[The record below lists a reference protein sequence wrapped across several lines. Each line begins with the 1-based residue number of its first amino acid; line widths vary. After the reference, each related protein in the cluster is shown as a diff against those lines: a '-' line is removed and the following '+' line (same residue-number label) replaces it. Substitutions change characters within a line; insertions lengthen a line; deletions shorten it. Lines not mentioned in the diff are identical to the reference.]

1 MIVRRLTRE
10 DLPAMDRIH
19 SISFHF
25 PLNVEES
32 EKKAEKA
39 SEEWLRQCWG
49 CFADDGEMM
58 AVVINNDFQV
68 LFDGQFVKMGGIG
81 GVSTLPEYRYGGA
94 VKETLRAIL
103 TDARENGEVFS
114 SLYPFSHEFYRKAG
128 YEQFLPLI
136 EYHFEPDLLSGYRH
150 TGWTRRMKPDGD
162 LTEMKEIYRAFAK
175 RYNMMFDRA
184 DGRYRIG
191 NPFKDE
197 QFTMLLGDE
206 RGARAFMYYRTDKG
220 GEGNVL
226 NVRDIAFKDEEGFRM
241 CLGYLGR
248 MAADYKFIKIM
259 LPEDIPLR
267 ILVPRPYDVTVSM
280 REQPMARITNVQKA
294 LELMKKPEDAAF
306 TVKVEDEFLTE
317 NSGTYKVSAQG
328 VCRTEEE
335 ADIEISSRALTLLV
349 LGTLDLMQAEFRKDV
364 KVLNNREALGKT
376 FVRKP
381 MFMADYF

>member
-94 VKETLRAIL
+94 VKETLRSIL

-136 EYHFEPDLLSGYRH
+136 EYRFQPDLVSCYKH

-162 LTEMKEIYRAFAK
+162 LTEMREIYQAFAK

-206 RGARAFMYYRTDKG
+206 CGARAFMYYRTDKG

-259 LPEDIPLR
+259 LPDALPIILSCFLFSFVWQWTDLFYSRNFIPSTTSVFSIQLSTMASEMAYYFSQESGKPIVVPNALSQQMISIGVLVCSTPLV
-267 ILVPRPYDVTVSM
+267 ILYC
-280 REQPMARITNVQKA
+280 
-294 LELMKKPEDAAF
+294 F
-306 TVKVEDEFLTE
+306 T
-317 NSGTYKVSAQG
+317 Q
-328 VCRTEEE
+328 
-335 ADIEISSRALTLLV
+335 
-349 LGTLDLMQAEFRKDV
+349 
-364 KVLNNREALGKT
+364 KT
-376 FVRKP
+376 FVKSLA
-381 MFMADYF
+381 MTGTKM